1 MEHLNVTNII
11 ITSQIYH
18 TLKKRKGKKLLWGI
32 LCKQPEWNLQMF
44 FLCSLE
50 QCVPVR
56 CWSQTHTHTH
66 TRSFMMQ
73 LDLKL
78 NLITPVSWESADVPK
93 SLKFTSNKNPRMQA
107 TCCCSNKTTASHY
120 RSHRYFFE
128 ALLTSQPNISIDR
141 DKASPTSL

>member
-18 TLKKRKGKKLLWGI
+18 TFKKKGKAKNSCGAYFAKNNLNEIYKCFSHAASSNVCLWGVG
-32 LCKQPEWNLQMF
+32 L
-44 FLCSLE
+44 
-50 QCVPVR
+50 R
-56 CWSQTHTHTH
+56 HTH

-107 TCCCSNKTTASHY
+107 TCCCSNKTTASRY

-141 DKASPTSL
+141 DNASPTSL

>member
-18 TLKKRKGKKLLWGI
+18 TLKKGQAKNSCGAYFANNLNEIYKCFSYAASSNVCLWGVG
-32 LCKQPEWNLQMF
+32 L
-44 FLCSLE
+44 
-50 QCVPVR
+50 R
-56 CWSQTHTHTH
+56 HTR

-107 TCCCSNKTTASHY
+107 TCCCSNKTTASRY

-141 DKASPTSL
+141 DNASPTSL